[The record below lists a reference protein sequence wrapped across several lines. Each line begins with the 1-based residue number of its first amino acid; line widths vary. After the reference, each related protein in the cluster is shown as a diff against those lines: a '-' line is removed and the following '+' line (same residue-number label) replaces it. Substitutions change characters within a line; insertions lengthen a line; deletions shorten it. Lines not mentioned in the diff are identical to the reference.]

1 MQHTRH
7 PQTQNE
13 HLIMRFWVHGRGID
27 EVETL
32 GWLYQPFRDARG
44 WLQVQYEQ
52 LMEQYLMDRL
62 DGDGSQD
69 HVKTS
74 DQVDVSQQQQQQE
87 SSWFGGMFGA
97 LKPSSQGSSRN
108 GITGKGRKALPPP

>member
-1 MQHTRH
+1 
-7 PQTQNE
+7 
-13 HLIMRFWVHGRGID
+13 
-27 EVETL
+27 
-32 GWLYQPFRDARG
+32 
-44 WLQVQYEQ
+44 
-52 LMEQYLMDRL
+52 MDRL

-108 GITGKGRKALPPP
+108 GITGKGRKALPPPGTYTSGEVHADFLKVCLSLFHSTGTITFSKPFANTDRKP